1 MIFTLRLYFAL
12 ETNSTFF
19 YPEQSFLHM
28 EKDSSSDE
36 IELFKVI
43 KIDVLTASPDIFSS
57 EEETNRGHYAEIPLL
72 NFELENGENFLMANI
87 PVSIAIE
94 IARKLNGVESADSR
108 LTNAE
113 LIPEICIVERI
124 IIDSI
129 IPYSNAYQATV
140 EIKLEGFSEV
150 QHFQMIPSH
159 ATLLALIANSEILIS
174 NSLIKAT
181 ENKA

>member
-1 MIFTLRLYFAL
+1 MIFLMRHHIVI

-19 YPEQSFLHM
+19 YPELSSSHM
-28 EKDSSSDE
+28 EKDPLSDDSK
-36 IELFKVI
+36 LLKVI

-57 EEETNRGHYAEIPLL
+57 EEETNRGQYAEIPLL

-94 IARKLNGVESADSR
+94 IARKLNGVEGTDSR

-113 LIPEICIVERI
+113 LIPEICIVQRV

-140 EIKLEGFSEV
+140 EIKLEGVSEI

-159 ATLLALIANSEILIS
+159 ATLLALIANAEILVS
-174 NSLIKAT
+174 DSLVKTPEDAV
-181 ENKA
+181 